1 MLVGLQVMSSK
12 EGGRENFLTSFLV
25 ASAKSSSKIVGLG
38 GKVSCIDVRL
48 LGWRLVMA

>member
-12 EGGRENFLTSFLV
+12 EEGGRENFLTSFLV

-48 LGWRLVMA
+48 LG

>member
-1 MLVGLQVMSSK
+1 M
-12 EGGRENFLTSFLV
+12 V

-48 LGWRLVMA
+48 EASYGIIIRLENKVRVESKAIIGNNLR